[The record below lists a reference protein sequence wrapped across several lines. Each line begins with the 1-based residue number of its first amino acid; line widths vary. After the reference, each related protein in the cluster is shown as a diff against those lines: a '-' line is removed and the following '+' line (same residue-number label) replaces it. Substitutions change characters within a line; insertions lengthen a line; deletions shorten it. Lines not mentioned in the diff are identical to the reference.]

1 VARQGTGID
10 VGMRS
15 AIAVRGAYKG
25 GTFHLSAFSAGEHAV
40 SEIADGWDSLD
51 PTFKLTNARVGLSG
65 RDLNV
70 RYTRVPQVPD
80 WQLRRLMRFEV
91 EEVGDQSGSDVA
103 SDFNLLPSLP
113 ELEGE
118 DVVLLAMARTSLMD
132 THEEGL
138 KAAGGTLDC
147 FSPNAVALY
156 NAFLRYG
163 VVQDDTVLIANIG
176 HDNIDVVISRGPDLL
191 FARNLTGGGR
201 LMDDAISQRLGT
213 EGEQAEKLKRQLAT
227 LRSDGQYDGANQE
240 KVSRAIMAAGGQ
252 LLSLLQSAVLFCK
265 TQVKISTLQVDR
277 VLVCGGGAQLDGLCS
292 YLSSGMSVPVDLF
305 DPWQIVD
312 TSALDDDSAAELEQF
327 GLRSVVALGLATMSS
342 DPEAYS
348 LELLSPDALKKREF
362 FGGQIFLWAAA
373 LLAVA
378 YLGYFA
384 KTSSTQ
390 TAERESKY
398 RVRNG
403 ELSRKKSADEET
415 KRLLVENA
423 DLAKSAAKLQRI
435 VGAGE
440 QLARTLEVLGT
451 SLPSDFWI
459 TRLQGRWGVDK
470 ELGIDDR
477 DDRPL
482 ILLEGAQRTGSVSP
496 VTQYQELREQ
506 IETRL
511 EGVRVVSSYDAK
523 KGFSFDLTTFAPSV
537 SVSDPDESDEED
549 V

>member
-1 VARQGTGID
+1 
-10 VGMRS
+10 MRS

-25 GTFHLSAFSAGEHAV
+25 GTFHVSAFSAGEHAV
-40 SEIADGWDSLD
+40 SETADAWDTLD
-51 PTFKLTNARVGLSG
+51 PDFKLTNARIGLSG
-65 RDLNV
+65 RDVNV

-91 EEVGDQSGSDVA
+91 EEVGDQSGADVA

-113 ELEGE
+113 ELDGE
-118 DVVLLAMARTSLMD
+118 DVVLLAMARTALLD
-132 THEEGL
+132 AHEEGL

-147 FSPNAVALY
+147 FSPNAIALY

-176 HDNIDVVISRGPDLL
+176 HDNIDVVITRGPDLL

-213 EGEQAEKLKRQLAT
+213 GGEQAEKLKRQLAT
-227 LRSDGQYDGANQE
+227 LRPDGQYDGANQE
-240 KVSRAIMAAGGQ
+240 KVSRAILAAGGQ

-265 TQVKISTLQVDR
+265 TQVKISTLSIDR
-277 VLVCGGGAQLDGLCS
+277 VLICGGGAQLDGLCS
-292 YLSSGMSVPVDLF
+292 YLSSGMHLPVELF
-305 DPWQIVD
+305 DPWRVVD
-312 TSALDDDSAAELEQF
+312 TSGLDDESSAELEQF
-327 GLRSVVALGLATMSS
+327 GLRSVVALGLATMGS

-348 LELLSPDALKKREF
+348 LELLSPAALKKREF
-362 FGGQIFLWAAA
+362 FGGQVFLWAAA

-384 KTSSTQ
+384 KTSSAA
-390 TAERESKY
+390 TADLESSY
-398 RVRNG
+398 RVYKGELDRKKDADDETERLLVLNG
-403 ELSRKKSADEET
+403 ELAQH
-415 KRLLVENA
+415 
-423 DLAKSAAKLQRI
+423 AAELQRI

-459 TRLQGRWGVDK
+459 KRLQGRWGVDK

-477 DDRPL
+477 EDRPL
-482 ILLEGAQRTGSVSP
+482 ILLEGLQRPGSVSP

-511 EGVRVVSSYDAK
+511 ENVRVVSSYDAS
-523 KGFSFDLTTFAPSV
+523 KGFSFDLTTFAAEAPK
-537 SVSDPDESDEED
+537 PKTDETDEED
-549 V
+549 A

>member
-1 VARQGTGID
+1 
-10 VGMRS
+10 MRS

-25 GTFHLSAFSAGEHAV
+25 GTFHVSAFSAGEHAV
-40 SEIADGWDSLD
+40 SETADAWDTLD
-51 PTFKLTNARVGLSG
+51 PDFKLTNARIGLSG
-65 RDLNV
+65 RDVNV

-91 EEVGDQSGSDVA
+91 EEVGDQSGADVA

-113 ELEGE
+113 ELDGE
-118 DVVLLAMARTSLMD
+118 DVVLLAMARTALLD
-132 THEEGL
+132 AHEEGL

-147 FSPNAVALY
+147 FSPNAIALY

-176 HDNIDVVISRGPDLL
+176 HDNIDVVITRGPDLL

-213 EGEQAEKLKRQLAT
+213 GGEQAEKLKRQLAT
-227 LRSDGQYDGANQE
+227 LRPDGQYDGANQE
-240 KVSRAIMAAGGQ
+240 KVSRAILAAGGQ

-265 TQVKISTLQVDR
+265 TQVKISTLSIDR
-277 VLVCGGGAQLDGLCS
+277 VLICGGGAQLDGLCS
-292 YLSSGMSVPVDLF
+292 YLSSGMHLPVELF
-305 DPWQIVD
+305 DPWRVVD
-312 TSALDDDSAAELEQF
+312 TSGLDDESSAELEQF
-327 GLRSVVALGLATMSS
+327 GLRSVVALGLATMGS

-348 LELLSPDALKKREF
+348 LELLSPAALKKREF
-362 FGGQIFLWAAA
+362 FGGQVFLWAAA

-384 KTSSTQ
+384 KTSSAA
-390 TAERESKY
+390 TADLESSY
-398 RVRNG
+398 RVYKGELDRKKDADDETERLLVLNG
-403 ELSRKKSADEET
+403 ELAQH
-415 KRLLVENA
+415 
-423 DLAKSAAKLQRI
+423 AAELQRI

-459 TRLQGRWGVDK
+459 KRLQGRWGVDK

-477 DDRPL
+477 EDRPL
-482 ILLEGAQRTGSVSP
+482 ILLEGLQRPGSVSP

-511 EGVRVVSSYDAK
+511 ENVRVVSSYDAS
-523 KGFSFDLTTFAPSV
+523 KGFSFDLTTFAPEA
-537 SVSDPDESDEED
+537 PKPKTDETDEED
-549 V
+549 A

>member
-1 VARQGTGID
+1 MARQGTGID

-25 GTFHLSAFSAGEHAV
+25 GTFHVSAFSAGEHAV
-40 SEIADGWDSLD
+40 SETADAWDTLD
-51 PTFKLTNARVGLSG
+51 PDFKLTNARIGLSG
-65 RDLNV
+65 RDVNV

-91 EEVGDQSGSDVA
+91 EEVGDQSGADVA

-113 ELEGE
+113 ELDGE
-118 DVVLLAMARTSLMD
+118 DVVLLAMARTALLD
-132 THEEGL
+132 AHEEGL

-147 FSPNAVALY
+147 FSPNAIALY

-176 HDNIDVVISRGPDLL
+176 HDNIDVVITRGPDLL

-213 EGEQAEKLKRQLAT
+213 GGEQAEKLKRQLAT
-227 LRSDGQYDGANQE
+227 LRPDGQYDGANQE
-240 KVSRAIMAAGGQ
+240 KVSRAILAAGGQ

-265 TQVKISTLQVDR
+265 TQVKISTLSIDR
-277 VLVCGGGAQLDGLCS
+277 VLICGGGAQLDGLCS
-292 YLSSGMSVPVDLF
+292 YLSSGMHLPVELF
-305 DPWQIVD
+305 DPWRVVD
-312 TSALDDDSAAELEQF
+312 TSGLDDESSAELEQF
-327 GLRSVVALGLATMSS
+327 GLRSVVALGLATMGS

-348 LELLSPDALKKREF
+348 LELLSPAALKKREF
-362 FGGQIFLWAAA
+362 FGGQVFLWAAA

-384 KTSSTQ
+384 KTSSAA
-390 TAERESKY
+390 TADLESSY
-398 RVRNG
+398 RVYKGELDRKKDADDETERLLVLNG
-403 ELSRKKSADEET
+403 ELAQH
-415 KRLLVENA
+415 
-423 DLAKSAAKLQRI
+423 AAELQRI

-459 TRLQGRWGVDK
+459 KRLQGRWGVDK

-477 DDRPL
+477 EDRPL
-482 ILLEGAQRTGSVSP
+482 ILLEGLQRPGSVSP

-511 EGVRVVSSYDAK
+511 ENVRVVSSYDAS
-523 KGFSFDLTTFAPSV
+523 KGFSFDLTTFAPEA
-537 SVSDPDESDEED
+537 PKPKTDETDEED
-549 V
+549 A

>member
-1 VARQGTGID
+1 MARQGTGID

-25 GTFHLSAFSAGEHAV
+25 GTFHVSAFSAGEHAV
-40 SEIADGWDSLD
+40 SETADAWDTLD
-51 PTFKLTNARVGLSG
+51 PDFKLTNARIGLSG
-65 RDLNV
+65 RDVNV

-91 EEVGDQSGSDVA
+91 EEVGDQSGADVA

-113 ELEGE
+113 ELDGE
-118 DVVLLAMARTSLMD
+118 DVVLLAMARTALLD
-132 THEEGL
+132 AHEEGL

-147 FSPNAVALY
+147 FSPNAIALY

-176 HDNIDVVISRGPDLL
+176 HDNIDVVITRGPDLL

-213 EGEQAEKLKRQLAT
+213 GGEQAEKLKRQLAT
-227 LRSDGQYDGANQE
+227 LRPDGQYDGANQE
-240 KVSRAIMAAGGQ
+240 KVSRAILAAGGQ

-265 TQVKISTLQVDR
+265 TQVKISTLSIDR
-277 VLVCGGGAQLDGLCS
+277 VLICGGGAQLDGLCS
-292 YLSSGMSVPVDLF
+292 YLSSGMHLPVELF
-305 DPWQIVD
+305 DPWRVVD
-312 TSALDDDSAAELEQF
+312 TSGLDDESSAELEQF
-327 GLRSVVALGLATMSS
+327 GLRSVVALGLATMGS

-348 LELLSPDALKKREF
+348 LELLSPAALKKREF
-362 FGGQIFLWAAA
+362 FGGQVFLWAAA

-384 KTSSTQ
+384 KTSSAA
-390 TAERESKY
+390 TADLESSY
-398 RVRNG
+398 RVYKGELDRKKDADDETERLLVLNG
-403 ELSRKKSADEET
+403 ELAQH
-415 KRLLVENA
+415 
-423 DLAKSAAKLQRI
+423 AAELQRI

-459 TRLQGRWGVDK
+459 KRLQGRWGVDK

-477 DDRPL
+477 EDRPL
-482 ILLEGAQRTGSVSP
+482 ILLEGLQRPGSVSP

-511 EGVRVVSSYDAK
+511 ENVRVVSSYDAS
-523 KGFSFDLTTFAPSV
+523 KGFSFDLTTFAPEA
-537 SVSDPDESDEED
+537 PKPKTDETDQED
-549 V
+549 A